1 MSGPGGGGAQSA
13 VIVEGNRRRRRKGRI
28 GSFAVLAVLAFGV
41 FLVMRQGLIPA
52 AWTPLPALDLSDS
65 GAWFVDWR
73 IAELKHDRALC
84 SRMLKAPMISA
95 TPVSASPIK
104 NGCGWENA
112 VRVSNAGGA
121 ALSVGTVSCEVA
133 AGMAMWLA
141 HEVQPRAASI
151 LGSRVTSVQHAG
163 TYSCR
168 DVKGRKF
175 LPSIRSQHATANALD
190 VSGFTLADGR
200 KISIERHWR
209 GTGLEAR
216 FLHEIHARACR
227 YFRLA
232 IGPEFNALHSDHFHY
247 DRGFLSRCK

>member
-1 MSGPGGGGAQSA
+1 M
-13 VIVEGNRRRRRKGRI
+13 IVEGNRGRGRKGRI
-28 GSFAVLAVLAFGV
+28 GSFAILAILAIAV
-41 FLVMRQGLIPA
+41 FVVMRQGLIPA

-73 IAELKHDRALC
+73 IAELRHDRALC
-84 SRMLKAPMISA
+84 NRVLKGPLISA
-95 TPVSASPIK
+95 APVSASPYK

-112 VRVSNAGGA
+112 VRISSAGGA

-141 HEVQPRAASI
+141 HEVQPRALSI
-151 LGSRVTSVQHAG
+151 LGARVTSVQHAG

-175 LPSIRSQHATANALD
+175 LPSVRSQHATANALD

-200 KISIERHWR
+200 RISIERDWR
-209 GTGLEAR
+209 GKGPAAQ

-227 YFRLA
+227 YFRVA
-232 IGPEFNALHSDHFHY
+232 IGPEFNAAHRDHLHF
-247 DRGFLSRCK
+247 DRGIFTRCK